1 MKRVFSKL
9 LYEMFDGCDTVL
21 ATIVAESGSTPR
33 GIGAQMLVNAGGIVI
48 GTIGGGAVE
57 KETAERAKRLLREKK
72 DIVHEYKL
80 HRNAEEDIGMVCGG
94 DVTVLMQFI
103 AADDTAWKAAA
114 ETVLRRIEHR
124 EPGWLLL
131 SGGAAPTLEETAAAI
146 PDGVFALPLPI
157 GERAIIFGAGHC
169 GLALAPLLHTVGFRV
184 TVMDDRAELVT
195 KERYPLAEKCIVG
208 DFTRL
213 EDYLTITDE
222 DYLVIM
228 TNGHI
233 HDFEVQEQVLR
244 GKFAYVGVIGSRS
257 KTATVNG
264 KLREAGVPEDAI
276 AKIHTPIGT
285 AIKAVTPE
293 EIAVSIA
300 GEMILE
306 RAIRR
311 EKNNTFS
318 KHCPMH

>member
-1 MKRVFSKL
+1 MRRILSKL
-9 LYEMFDGCDTVL
+9 LYEMQDGHDTVL
-21 ATIVAESGSTPR
+21 ATIVAEIGSTPR
-33 GIGAQMLVNAGGIVI
+33 GMGAQMLVNAGGLVI

-57 KETAERAKRLLREKK
+57 KEAEELAKQLLRKKK
-72 DIVHEYKL
+72 DGVHEYKL

-94 DVTVLMQFI
+94 DVTVLLQFI
-103 AADDTAWKAAA
+103 AADDTVWKAAA
-114 ETVLRRIEHR
+114 EAALHRIEYR

-131 SGGAAPTLEETAAAI
+131 AGGKAPVLAENEATI
-146 PDGVFALPLPI
+146 SQGQFAMPLPI

-184 TVMDDRAELVT
+184 TVMDGRAELVT

>member
-1 MKRVFSKL
+1 MRRILSKL
-9 LYEMFDGCDTVL
+9 LYEMQDGHDTVL

-33 GIGAQMLVNAGGIVI
+33 GMGAQMLVNAGGLVI

-57 KETAERAKRLLREKK
+57 KEAAELAKQLLREKK
-72 DIVHEYKL
+72 DSVHEYKL

-94 DVTVLMQFI
+94 DVTVLLQFI
-103 AADDTAWKAAA
+103 AADDTVWKAAA
-114 ETVLRRIEHR
+114 EAALRRIEYR

-131 SGGAAPTLEETAAAI
+131 AEGKAPALAENEAAI
-146 PDGVFALPLPI
+146 PQGQFAMPLPI

-169 GLALAPLLHTVGFRV
+169 GLALAPLLYSVGFRV
-184 TVMDDRAELVT
+184 TVMDDRPELVT
-195 KERYPLAEKCIVG
+195 KERYPLAEKCIAG

-213 EDYLTITDE
+213 EDYLTITEE

-228 TNGHI
+228 TNGHS
-233 HDFEVQEQVLR
+233 HDFDVQEQVLR
-244 GKFAYVGVIGSRS
+244 GRFAYVGVIGSRS

-264 KLREAGVPEDAI
+264 RLRAAGVPEDAI

-306 RAIRR
+306 RAIHR
-311 EKNNTFS
+311 ENSGALS